1 MPITAK
7 DILDAATRVNNRGIN
22 PSQREVRKELGSG
35 SFSTIAAVLRTWKP
49 EEAEEKAPDPAPA
62 AVEDYGRQLAAYAW
76 KIAVDEAS
84 AGADERVHGALAA
97 QLRAEEDLKNL
108 AATADELAI
117 ENDRLRA
124 EVADLKG
131 RLNKAVNACNAHRQS
146 SVAASAKAETLQ
158 AAIDQLTAAIA
169 GNAAAKTEKAA

>member
-1 MPITAK
+1 MPISAK
-7 DILDAATRVNNRGIN
+7 DILAAASRLNQRGIN

-35 SFSTIAAVLRTWKP
+35 SFTTIAAVLRTWKP
-49 EEAEEKAPDPAPA
+49 EEEEEKAPDPAPA

-84 AGADERVHGALAA
+84 AGADERVHVALAA
-97 QLRAEEDLKNL
+97 QLQAEEDLKKL
-108 AATADELAI
+108 ATTADEFAI

-131 RLNKAVNACNAHRQS
+131 RLNKAVNASNAHRQS
-146 SVAASAKAETLQ
+146 SVAATAKAETLQ

-169 GNAAAKTEKAA
+169 GNAAAKTDKAA